1 MKAPDKIYVAI
12 SKFMCPGLASCSK
25 LKDDMTEYIRKDA
38 ILELLQNRNKEINGT
53 SKALF
58 RSQELQE
65 IYWRINEL

>member
-1 MKAPDKIYVAI
+1 MVPDKIYI
-12 SKFMCPGLASCSK
+12 SPNIENRTWLIGKADTASI
-25 LKDDMTEYIRKDA
+25 EYIRKDA
-38 ILELLQNRNKEINGT
+38 VLELLQNRNKEINGT